1 MQELKKRVQEFVV
14 SEDGQRLGAKY
25 NKFAVDFRKSI
36 TKDKNGDIVIE
47 NEKIEDIYH
56 DFEDLNDEISKL

>member
-1 MQELKKRVQEFVV
+1 MV